1 MPILISLSEIDMS
14 LVYLCLGGNV
24 GDTQKYL
31 DKSIAEIGRRIGAVC
46 SQSAV
51 YETEPWG
58 FTAEQMFLNQV
69 VAVRTELEPHAIL
82 LECQQIE
89 KELGRVRHGK
99 GYESRCIDIDIVF
112 IDSQIIDTD
121 DLKVPHPL
129 MHKRLFVLNPMCD
142 IAPDFVHPVLGKTMR
157 ELKDLL

>member
-1 MPILISLSEIDMS
+1 MS
-14 LVYLCLGGNV
+14 LVYLCLGGNI
-24 GDTQKYL
+24 GDTKQYL
-31 DKSIAEIGRRIGAVC
+31 DRSIAEIERRIGHVC
-46 SQSAV
+46 NQSAV

-69 VAVRTELEPHAIL
+69 IAVRTELEPHAIL
-82 LECQQIE
+82 LQCQQIE
-89 KELGRVRHGK
+89 KELGRIRHGK

-112 IDSQIIDTD
+112 IDSLIIDTD

-142 IAPDFVHPVLGKTMR
+142 IAPNFVHPVLGKTMS
-157 ELKDLL
+157 ELKILC